1 MEECPI
7 MKALGKLI
15 GVVRVLLVPKWRCS
29 LREVGHQE
37 SMPVVNNGIM
47 IVTAGAPTLTQR

>member
-1 MEECPI
+1 

-15 GVVRVLLVPKWRCS
+15 GVVRVLLVPKWRCF

-47 IVTAGAPTLTQR
+47 IVTAGAPTPTQR